1 MVGLTIG
8 LFAVAVLLV
17 VDIMVRMTNNNQPK
31 PSDSSSVQGGEV
43 SFPNSKPPTNAPRP
57 RPAPSDNEPTFK
69 GSYLSFP
76 TQQPPAN
83 APHAEPA
90 PDDQEPEE

>member
-1 MVGLTIG
+1 MVALTIG

-17 VDIMVRMTNNNQPK
+17 VDIMVRIMDSNKPQNTNTPQPQPDGPIK
-31 PSDSSSVQGGEV
+31 
-43 SFPNSKPPTNAPRP
+43 
-57 RPAPSDNEPTFK
+57 APSDNEPTFK